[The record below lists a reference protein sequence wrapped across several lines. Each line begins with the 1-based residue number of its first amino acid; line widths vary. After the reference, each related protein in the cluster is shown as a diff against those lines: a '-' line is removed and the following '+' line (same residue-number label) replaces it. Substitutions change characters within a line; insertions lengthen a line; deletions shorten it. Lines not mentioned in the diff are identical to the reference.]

1 MYLKYSWLAAVQSKT
16 CGWEE
21 PEWQLNT
28 DKVISSLFIWE
39 IFQICSVPSAPGICA
54 HAVTRVGAAPAFL
67 PPALAR
73 GELALEIRTAVNA
86 EPE

>member
-1 MYLKYSWLAAVQSKT
+1 MCLKYSWLAAVQSKT

-39 IFQICSVPSAPGICA
+39 IFQICSCA
-54 HAVTRVGAAPAFL
+54 QRPWDLCARRDAGQGSPAFL

-73 GELALEIRTAVNA
+73 RELALEICTAVNA